1 MESMIVVRAMKKAD
15 VKAVYEIEVLSFRTP
30 WSYRSLMGELKNS
43 VAHYTVME
51 KDGEIIGYCGMW
63 VLFEETHITNIAIH
77 PKLRGHGY
85 GKQLLH
91 ASMRAAASFGAEMM
105 TLEVRETNTVA
116 QSMYAEMDFLQQGRR
131 KRYYSDTGED
141 ALLLWN
147 RNMLETIEKNACLN
161 QTYLLQFDSFLKG
174 E

>member
-1 MESMIVVRAMKKAD
+1 VENLVRESFWNVYRPGCLEHFVLHRLRDDPAF
-15 VKAVYEIEVLSFRTP
+15 VK
-30 WSYRSLMGELKNS
+30 ELDF
-43 VAHYTVME
+43 VME

-63 VLFEETHITNIAIH
+63 VLFEEAHITNIAIH
-77 PKLRGHGY
+77 PKLRGQGY

-147 RNMLETIEKNACLN
+147 RNMLDTIEKNACLN
-161 QTYLLQFDSFLKG
+161 QMYLLQFDSFLKG